1 MEAYVEYNG
10 KKYPT
15 RNIFLSGYSRS
26 NEFWYG
32 EYTISTENLLKELEK
47 AFAMPIDSEERNHAD
62 WIDNDIFFYVPDD
75 IIGAGDNIMSRY
87 IMDNI

>member
-1 MEAYVEYNG
+1 MEAYVEYKG

-32 EYTISTENLLKELEK
+32 EYTISTESLHQELEK
-47 AFAMPIDSEERNHAD
+47 GFAMPIGSEERDYAD
-62 WIDNDIFFYVPDD
+62 WIDNGIFFYVQDD
-75 IIGAGDNIMSRY
+75 IIGAGDNIVSRY